1 MSEKSLYLLGV
12 LLLVWVL
19 SYLLRAI
26 PFLLFGGGNKPP
38 PVVRY
43 IGRVLTTAVIAML
56 TVYCFAG
63 YVKSGCL
70 GTSLHGL
77 AEAAAAI
84 VTVGLHLRWR
94 NPLLSIASGTAV
106 YMLLV
111 R

>member
-1 MSEKSLYLLGV
+1 MKTFLMENNADSIRFLGRT
-12 LLLVWVL
+12 L
-19 SYLLRAI
+19 I
-26 PFLLFGGGNKPP
+26 PADKKEIFFDYSGTGMEF
-38 PVVRY
+38 RY
-43 IGRVLTTAVIAML
+43 IGRVLTPAVIAML

-77 AEAAAAI
+77 AEMVAAA
-84 VTVGLHLRWR
+84 VTVALHLWRR
-94 NPLLSIASGTAV
+94 NPLLSIACGTAV